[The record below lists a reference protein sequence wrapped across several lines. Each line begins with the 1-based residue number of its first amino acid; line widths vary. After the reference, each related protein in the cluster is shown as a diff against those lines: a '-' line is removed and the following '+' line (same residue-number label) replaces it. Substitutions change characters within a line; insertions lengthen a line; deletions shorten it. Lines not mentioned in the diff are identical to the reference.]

1 MGRLFS
7 ILICMV
13 FISKIKAQNINYEKI
28 GDKLKIALPVSA
40 FASSFIWKDNQKAPL
55 QFIKTM
61 GSSFIVTHSL
71 KRIINKE
78 RPNGG
83 EYSFPSGHTS
93 VAFTGAAFIEKRYGL
108 KAGIPAYILASYVGW
123 SRVYSNHHDYYDVV
137 AGALLGIGSAYIFT
151 KPFKNKIELTTGS
164 NQGIQTY
171 GLRINL

>member
-1 MGRLFS
+1 
-7 ILICMV
+7 MV

-28 GDKLKIALPVSA
+28 GDNLQIALPVSA

-61 GSSFIVTHSL
+61 GTSFIVTHSL

-83 EYSFPSGHTS
+83 DYSFPSGHTS
-93 VAFTGAAFIEKRYGL
+93 AAFTGAAFIEKRYGL
-108 KAGIPAYILASYVGW
+108 KAGIPAYILAGYVGW

-137 AGALLGIGSAYIFT
+137 FGALLGIGSSYIFT
-151 KPFKNKIELTTGS
+151 KPFKNKIELTLGS
-164 NQGIQTY
+164 NQRIQTY
-171 GLRINL
+171 GLRINF

>member
-28 GDKLKIALPVSA
+28 GDNLQIALPVSA

-93 VAFTGAAFIEKRYGL
+93 AAFTGAAFIEKRYGL

-123 SRVYSNHHDYYDVV
+123 SRVYSSYHDYYDVL
-137 AGALLGIGSAYIFT
+137 AGALLGVGSAYIFT

>member
-1 MGRLFS
+1 MVRV
-7 ILICMV
+7 ILILFCCL
-13 FISKIKAQNINYEKI
+13 ISINTKAQNFDYEKI
-28 GDKLKIALPVSA
+28 GDNLQIALPVSA
-40 FASSFIWKDNQKAPL
+40 IASTFIWNDNQKAPL

-61 GSSFIVTHSL
+61 GSSFIITHSL

-83 EYSFPSGHTS
+83 DYSFPSGHTS
-93 VAFTGAAFIEKRYGL
+93 AAFTGAAFIEKRYGL
-108 KAGIPAYILASYVGW
+108 KAGIPAYMIASYVGW
-123 SRVYSNHHDYYDVV
+123 SRVYSKHHDYYDVV

-151 KPFKNKIELTTGS
+151 KPFKNKIELTTES

>member
-1 MGRLFS
+1 LVRV
-7 ILICMV
+7 ILILFCCL
-13 FISKIKAQNINYEKI
+13 ISINTKAQNFDYEKI
-28 GDKLKIALPVSA
+28 GDNLQIALPVSA
-40 FASSFIWKDNQKAPL
+40 IASTFIWNDNQKAPL

-61 GSSFIVTHSL
+61 GSSFIITHSL

-83 EYSFPSGHTS
+83 DYSFPSGHTS
-93 VAFTGAAFIEKRYGL
+93 AAFTGAAFIEKRYGL
-108 KAGIPAYILASYVGW
+108 KAGIPAYMIASYVGW
-123 SRVYSNHHDYYDVV
+123 SRVYSKHHDYYDVV

-151 KPFKNKIELTTGS
+151 KPFKNKIELTTES

>member
-1 MGRLFS
+1 MQG
-7 ILICMV
+7 

-28 GDKLKIALPVSA
+28 GDNLQIALPVWA
-40 FASSFIWKDNQKAPL
+40 FASIYIYKDNQKAPL

-83 EYSFPSGHTS
+83 SYSYPSGHTTA
-93 VAFTGAAFIEKRYGL
+93 AFTGAAFIEKRYGL
-108 KAGIPAYILASYVGW
+108 KAGVPAYILASYVGW
-123 SRVYSNHHDYYDVV
+123 SRVYSKNHDYYDVV

-151 KPFKNKIELTTGS
+151 KPFKNKIELTTSS

>member
-1 MGRLFS
+1 MVRV
-7 ILICMV
+7 ILILFCCL
-13 FISKIKAQNINYEKI
+13 ISINTKAQNFDYEKL
-28 GDKLKIALPVSA
+28 GDNLQIALPVSA
-40 FASSFIWKDNQKAPL
+40 IASTFIWNDNQKAPL

-61 GSSFIVTHSL
+61 GGSFIVTHSL

-83 EYSFPSGHTS
+83 DYSFPSGHTS
-93 VAFTGAAFIEKRYGL
+93 AAFTGAAFIEKRYGL

-123 SRVYSNHHDYYDVV
+123 SRVYSKHHDYYDVV

-151 KPFKNKIELTTGS
+151 KPIKIKIELTTVS

>member
-1 MGRLFS
+1 MVRV
-7 ILICMV
+7 ILILFCCL
-13 FISKIKAQNINYEKI
+13 ISINTKAQNFDYEKL
-28 GDKLKIALPVSA
+28 GDNLQIALPVSA
-40 FASSFIWKDNQKAPL
+40 IASTFIWNDNQKAPL

-61 GSSFIVTHSL
+61 GGSFIVTHSL

-83 EYSFPSGHTS
+83 DYSFPSGHTS
-93 VAFTGAAFIEKRYGL
+93 AAFTGAAFIEKRYGL

-123 SRVYSNHHDYYDVV
+123 SRVYSTHHDYYDVV

-151 KPFKNKIELTTGS
+151 KPFKNNIELTTGS

>member
-1 MGRLFS
+1 MVRV
-7 ILICMV
+7 ILILFCCL
-13 FISKIKAQNINYEKI
+13 ISINTKAQNFDYEKL
-28 GDKLKIALPVSA
+28 GDNLQIALPVSA
-40 FASSFIWKDNQKAPL
+40 IASTFIWNDNQKAPL

-61 GSSFIVTHSL
+61 GGSFIVTHSL

-83 EYSFPSGHTS
+83 DYSFPSGHTS
-93 VAFTGAAFIEKRYGL
+93 AAFTGAAFIEKRYGL

-123 SRVYSNHHDYYDVV
+123 SRVYSSYHDYYDVL
-137 AGALLGIGSAYIFT
+137 AGALLGVGSAYIFT

>member
-1 MGRLFS
+1 
-7 ILICMV
+7 MV
-13 FISKIKAQNINYEKI
+13 FISEITAQNINYEKI
-28 GDKLKIALPVSA
+28 GDNLQIALPVWA
-40 FASSFIWKDNQKAPL
+40 FASIYIYKDNQKAPL

-83 EYSFPSGHTS
+83 SYSYPSGHTTA
-93 VAFTGAAFIEKRYGL
+93 AFTGAAFIEKRYGL
-108 KAGIPAYILASYVGW
+108 KAGVPAYILASYVGW
-123 SRVYSNHHDYYDVV
+123 SRVYSKHHDNYDVA

-151 KPFKNKIELTTGS
+151 KPFKNKIELTTSS

>member
-28 GDKLKIALPVSA
+28 GDNLQIALPVWA
-40 FASSFIWKDNQKAPL
+40 FASIYIYKDNQKAPL

-83 EYSFPSGHTS
+83 SYSYPSGHTTA
-93 VAFTGAAFIEKRYGL
+93 AFTGAAFIEKRYGL
-108 KAGIPAYILASYVGW
+108 KAGVPAYILASYVGW
-123 SRVYSNHHDYYDVV
+123 SRVYSKNHDYYDVV

-151 KPFKNKIELTTGS
+151 KPFKNKIELTTSS

>member
-1 MGRLFS
+1 
-7 ILICMV
+7 MV

-28 GDKLKIALPVSA
+28 GDNLQIALPVSA

-83 EYSFPSGHTS
+83 SYSYPSGHTTA
-93 VAFTGAAFIEKRYGL
+93 AFTGAAFIEKRYGL
-108 KAGIPAYILASYVGW
+108 KAGVPAYILASYVGW
-123 SRVYSNHHDYYDVV
+123 SRVYSKNHDYYDVV

>member
-1 MGRLFS
+1 MVRV
-7 ILICMV
+7 ILILFCCL
-13 FISKIKAQNINYEKI
+13 ISINTKAQNFDYEKL
-28 GDKLKIALPVSA
+28 GDNLQIALPVSA
-40 FASSFIWKDNQKAPL
+40 IASTFIWNDNQKAPL

-61 GSSFIVTHSL
+61 GGSFIVTHSL

-83 EYSFPSGHTS
+83 DYSFPSGHTS
-93 VAFTGAAFIEKRYGL
+93 AAFTGAAFIEKRYGV

-123 SRVYSNHHDYYDVV
+123 SRVYSKHHDYYDVV